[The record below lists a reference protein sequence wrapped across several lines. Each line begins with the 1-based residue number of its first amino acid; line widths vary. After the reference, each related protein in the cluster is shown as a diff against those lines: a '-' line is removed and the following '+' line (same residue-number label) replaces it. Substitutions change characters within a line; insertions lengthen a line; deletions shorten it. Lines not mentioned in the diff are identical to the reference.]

1 MAPLLTVT
9 FSPCIDKSTTVP
21 KLIPEKKLT
30 CSQPVYEP
38 GGGGIN
44 VARVLGRLG
53 LPATAFFP
61 AGGRNGEFL
70 RELAAAENV
79 LVENTFV
86 QAETRENLH
95 VTDLA
100 TNQQYRFG
108 MPAVSLSK
116 EEWNTLLNTLATL
129 TFEGFLVVSGSLP
142 HDAPE
147 DIFSRIAEIAQ
158 GKKVKLII
166 DSSGPALQKAVSA
179 GVYLIKP
186 NIGELAALAGK
197 EELQMEQ
204 VEEVAKALIQHRH
217 CEIIVVSLG
226 QSGALLVT
234 SDKLYRAIPPAVV
247 RVSTVGAG
255 DSMLAGIIYGLSRGW
270 DFDAIIRYGVA
281 CGTAACM
288 NPGTALC
295 NLDDIDRI
303 FALTKGFNS

>member
-21 KLIPEKKLT
+21 KLIPEKKLS

-53 LPATAFFP
+53 LPAIAFFP
-61 AGGRNGEFL
+61 SGGRNGAFL
-70 RELAAAENV
+70 RELVAAEDV
-79 LVENTFV
+79 IVEGILVK
-86 QAETRENLH
+86 AETRENMH

-108 MPAVSLSK
+108 MPAVPLSG
-116 EEWNTLLNTLATL
+116 EEWEVFFSSLEKLS
-129 TFEGFLVVSGSLP
+129 FEKFLVISGSLP
-142 HDAPE
+142 HDAPVE
-147 DIFSRIAEIAQ
+147 LFSRISEIAQ
-158 GKKVKLII
+158 RKNVKLIV

-197 EELQMEQ
+197 EELQIEQ
-204 VEEVAKALIQHRH
+204 VELIAKELILNRH

-234 SDKLYRAIPPAVV
+234 RDKLYRAIPPAVV

-255 DSMLAGIIYGLSRGW
+255 DSMLAGIIYALSLNW
-270 DFDAIIRYGVA
+270 DFDAAIRYGVA

-295 NLDDIDRI
+295 HFDDIDRI
-303 FALTKGFNS
+303 FSLTKGFNT